1 MDESLSGYIEE
12 APLQTSIA
20 DIDGDGFPDIVI
32 SNDNLV
38 TTFYLNRINVPDTVW
53 HNGTDTV
60 KLCAGADTALLS
72 DFSGS
77 IYKWQQDTGSGFY
90 DIADNGSISGSATA
104 TLHLINVPASWEGY
118 TYRCITDN
126 LNVSRSFVLS
136 VDAPGASS
144 VSIAATDTLACALQ
158 QVTFTATP
166 VNGGASPQ
174 YKWIVNGNTVGETS
188 NTLVVNSWN
197 TTNTM
202 VQVVMTPNTKCA
214 VSGTIASNTVTVKRR
229 EPDTIT
235 AIIAG
240 MTSVMK
246 GQSAFITA
254 TVNSTM
260 PPLTYQWQD
269 STSVHTWKDMA
280 GSTAATIDYIPD
292 STGSAIRCKI
302 IANAACGA
310 VYALSNE
317 LIFIVN
323 SQLAVSS
330 NAVMTNPV
338 TSGMLAIDS
347 LDQSANWQSLEI
359 INYQNGKREFV
370 QNISGPASLNVY
382 VGNLSKGIYLVVLR
396 NRAGDA
402 LRLKFVKL

>member
-1 MDESLSGYIEE
+1 
-12 APLQTSIA
+12 
-20 DIDGDGFPDIVI
+20 
-32 SNDNLV
+32 
-38 TTFYLNRINVPDTVW
+38 
-53 HNGTDTV
+53 
-60 KLCAGADTALLS
+60 
-72 DFSGS
+72 
-77 IYKWQQDTGSGFY
+77 
-90 DIADNGSISGSATA
+90 
-104 TLHLINVPASWEGY
+104 
-118 TYRCITDN
+118 
-126 LNVSRSFVLS
+126 
-136 VDAPGASS
+136 
-144 VSIAATDTLACALQ
+144 
-158 QVTFTATP
+158 
-166 VNGGASPQ
+166 
-174 YKWIVNGNTVGETS
+174 
-188 NTLVVNSWN
+188 
-197 TTNTM
+197 
-202 VQVVMTPNTKCA
+202 MTPNTKCA